1 MSACATLRRP
11 HLVVMYSRS
20 SEPVQFERD
29 CAAVMVPQGDSVTL
43 PAGSYGYI
51 TQALGGSYT
60 VFVEGNLFRIAGQDG
75 DAIGKEPEASL
86 SLPENASDEEVEQL
100 VWRQLRTCYDPEI
113 PFNIVDLG
121 LVYEANLGHREDG
134 QRKVEVK
141 MTLTA
146 PGCGMGEILVDDVR
160 NKLELIPT
168 IAEADVDLVFDPPWG
183 RHMMSEAAK
192 LETGML

>member
-1 MSACATLRRP
+1 
-11 HLVVMYSRS
+11 MYSRS

-29 CAAVMVPQGDSVTL
+29 CAAVLVPQGDSVTL

-86 SLPENASDEEVEQL
+86 SLPENASDEEIEQL
-100 VWRQLRTCYDPEI
+100 VWRQLRTCFDPEI

-121 LVYEANLGHREDG
+121 LVYDCILGRNAEG
-134 QRKVEVK
+134 ERTVEIR

-168 IAEADVDLVFDPPWG
+168 IAEADVELVFDPPWG